1 MLFKMLR
8 VSFYGVICRP
18 TQNCMMVVVDT
29 DGKTANNVL
38 TFTIVFAVC
47 FFLTVGVVSG
57 KHYYDIC

>member
-1 MLFKMLR
+1 
-8 VSFYGVICRP
+8 
-18 TQNCMMVVVDT
+18 MMVVVDT